1 MKNSTTGKW
10 ISLAWAAVGAGL
22 RRASSLCSDG
32 AGALHRECVATMPWK
47 LAAVLSLAGVGAS
60 PLFVF
65 LHIAKTG
72 GTAMEHYLHRAHG
85 DAHCSLRPKDLSLRD
100 RTASHHDYAEVWFRN
115 SASLLARCAVI
126 SGEFDWTFVDV
137 LKGSTNRTVVPFTLL
152 RDPLERVVSWYSMK
166 LREFRADPRR
176 KKCLWPHDDA
186 AHVYV
191 NGTAADFL
199 EVLTS
204 PRAGSTCLSDEA
216 IACCLRTASV
226 PRKCMEGG
234 LCGQGRNLAALI
246 LAGVDEASVT
256 PFDGDT
262 LCRTSRAQGVTRV
275 AMQIDSG
282 DALLARAAL
291 NMRQLAFVGFTS
303 DLSLAQCAY
312 LDVALDAT
320 TEPAQRQA
328 LSNLREH
335 DCQGV
340 HDAAPRDEPHK
351 YAAELPFDLRDRII
365 ECNKLDVQLYR
376 WARAAAP
383 KSRGRSRYRT

>member
-1 MKNSTTGKW
+1 
-10 ISLAWAAVGAGL
+10 
-22 RRASSLCSDG
+22 
-32 AGALHRECVATMPWK
+32 
-47 LAAVLSLAGVGAS
+47 
-60 PLFVF
+60 
-65 LHIAKTG
+65 
-72 GTAMEHYLHRAHG
+72 
-85 DAHCSLRPKDLSLRD
+85 
-100 RTASHHDYAEVWFRN
+100 
-115 SASLLARCAVI
+115 
-126 SGEFDWTFVDV
+126 
-137 LKGSTNRTVVPFTLL
+137 
-152 RDPLERVVSWYSMK
+152 MK
-166 LREFRADPRR
+166 LRDLRR
-176 KKCLWPHDDA
+176 SATKEVSLASRHA
-186 AHVYV
+186 AHGYATGPPISGGVT
-191 NGTAADFL
+191 N
-199 EVLTS
+199 
-204 PRAGSTCLSDEA
+204 PRAGSTCLSEEA
-216 IACCLRTASV
+216 IARCLRTASV

-340 HDAAPRDEPHK
+340 HDAAPREEPHK
-351 YAAELPFDLRDRII
+351 YAAELPFDLRDRRPSATV
-365 ECNKLDVQLYR
+365 DVQLYR
-376 WARAAAP
+376 WVGAAAP
-383 KSRGRSRYRT
+383 RRAVDHTPVRSARFWLLPAEPLPRVQRTPGPVN